1 MGVPLVE
8 QGGVFFDPANSVF
21 NPFARLWVDLIYDTM
36 IHDTIDGKGAPGLAT
51 KWSTP
56 DPQTVE
62 LTLRTA
68 KFADGTPFNSQAVKA
83 AWERLLAATQV
94 ATIPP
99 EIKAVTSIDTPDDT
113 TVRVHL
119 SQPVA
124 QTWIDDTLRNSFWLG
139 VPSPA
144 AAQAGT
150 LNTKPV
156 GAGPYQLD
164 NYQESQKI
172 TLKKNPR
179 FYDPKAQKLA
189 GVELIE
195 AAAGQSSLTAL
206 QGGTVDLIVLADPS
220 AIQTVKS
227 AGFVVTS
234 RPGIQVSDFGLCV
247 SDGPFASKKARQAV
261 QYAVDRKG
269 INAAASA
276 GQGTPT
282 ILPVTGVSPFY
293 NKSLEKTYSY
303 NPKKAK
309 ALLEQAGVK
318 PGTTVRALV
327 STNPVQA
334 AISQIV
340 QSNLEAIGLKME
352 ITSSTNVPADAARL
366 RPDITFA
373 AITPDLWSLAFANP
387 AATTLNICG
396 WKSTEAA
403 SALDTARDS
412 SKTPADRQ
420 KAYDTLQKIL
430 LDESPDIF
438 TVVQPLLAAHTKNVK
453 GVEVIHTIIGADLS
467 TVYIAK

>member
-1 MGVPLVE
+1 
-8 QGGVFFDPANSVF
+8 
-21 NPFARLWVDLIYDTM
+21 
-36 IHDTIDGKGAPGLAT
+36 
-51 KWSTP
+51 
-56 DPQTVE
+56 
-62 LTLRTA
+62 
-68 KFADGTPFNSQAVKA
+68 
-83 AWERLLAATQV
+83 
-94 ATIPP
+94 
-99 EIKAVTSIDTPDDT
+99 
-113 TVRVHL
+113 VRVHL

-247 SDGPFASKKARQAV
+247 SDGPFASKKARQAI

-282 ILPVTGVSPFY
+282 ILPVTRVSPFY
-293 NKSLEKTYSY
+293 DKSLEKTYSY
-303 NPKKAK
+303 N
-309 ALLEQAGVK
+309 
-318 PGTTVRALV
+318 
-327 STNPVQA
+327 
-334 AISQIV
+334 
-340 QSNLEAIGLKME
+340 
-352 ITSSTNVPADAARL
+352 
-366 RPDITFA
+366 
-373 AITPDLWSLAFANP
+373 
-387 AATTLNICG
+387 
-396 WKSTEAA
+396 
-403 SALDTARDS
+403 
-412 SKTPADRQ
+412 
-420 KAYDTLQKIL
+420 
-430 LDESPDIF
+430 
-438 TVVQPLLAAHTKNVK
+438 
-453 GVEVIHTIIGADLS
+453 
-467 TVYIAK
+467 